1 MTYSP
6 NQPREKVLFNGTFEE
21 GGFQNWSVVNDNTNK
36 WIVGEAVVYEGRYSC
51 YISKNNS
58 ENKYNGTV
66 LTASH
71 IYFDVKFPRFLSAAD
86 LEFEWRCLG
95 EPKFDYMRISMIG
108 PNKTPEV
115 GTALANKHSI
125 GTSKYQRDIQV
136 TKGTGKNK
144 KTTTE
149 TVYEYQGSPR
159 WRKEYIPLD
168 LSGIRNRKKRFVFSW
183 INSSDTNTFNPP
195 IAIDNVRVTTVMPMK
210 YH

>member
-1 MTYSP
+1 MYSP
-6 NQPREKVLFNGTFEE
+6 NQSKEKVLFDGSFES
-21 GGFQNWSVVNDNTNK
+21 GGFSGWSVVNENTNQ
-36 WIVGEAVVYEGRYSC
+36 WVVGDAIVYEGDYSC
-51 YISKNNS
+51 YISKNGV

-66 LTASH
+66 ATVSH

-95 EPKFDYMRISMIG
+95 EPRFVYMRISMVS
-108 PNKTPEV
+108 PNKVPV
-115 GTALANKHSI
+115 AGTALPNKNSI
-125 GTSKYQRDIQV
+125 GTSKYQREIQV
-136 TKGTGKNK
+136 TKGEGKNK

-183 INSSDTNTFNPP
+183 INSSDQNTFDPP
-195 IAIDNVRVTTVMPMK
+195 IAIDNVRVTTVIPMK

>member
-1 MTYSP
+1 MYSP
-6 NQPREKVLFNGTFEE
+6 NQSKEKVLFDGSFES
-21 GGFQNWSVVNDNTNK
+21 GGFSGWGVVNENTNK
-36 WIVGEAVVYEGRYSC
+36 WIVGDAIVYDGNYSC

-58 ENKYNGTV
+58 ENKYNGTIATV
-66 LTASH
+66 SH

-95 EPKFDYMRISMIG
+95 EPRFDYMRISMVS
-108 PNKTPEV
+108 PNKVPV
-115 GTALANKHSI
+115 AGTALPNKNSI

-136 TKGTGKNK
+136 SKGEGKNK

-168 LSGIRNRKKRFVFSW
+168 LSGVRNRKKRFVFSW
-183 INSSDTNTFNPP
+183 INSADQNTFNPP
-195 IAIDNVRVTTVMPMK
+195 IALDNVRVTTVMPLK

>member
-1 MTYSP
+1 MYSP
-6 NQPREKVLFNGTFEE
+6 NQSKEKVLFDGSFES
-21 GGFQNWSVVNDNTNK
+21 GGFSGWSVVNENTNQ
-36 WIVGEAVVYEGRYSC
+36 WVVGDAIVYEGNYSC
-51 YISKNNS
+51 YISKNGV

-66 LTASH
+66 ATVSH

-95 EPKFDYMRISMIG
+95 EPRFDYMRVSMVS
-108 PNKTPEV
+108 PNKVPV
-115 GTALANKHSI
+115 AGTALPNKNSI
-125 GTSKYQRDIQV
+125 GTSKYQREIQV
-136 TKGTGKNK
+136 TKGEGKNK

-168 LSGIRNRKKRFVFSW
+168 LSGVRNRKKRFVFSW
-183 INSSDTNTFNPP
+183 INSADQNTFNPP
-195 IAIDNVRVTTVMPMK
+195 IALDNVRVTTVMPMK

>member
-1 MTYSP
+1 MYSP
-6 NQPREKVLFNGTFEE
+6 NQSKEKVLFDGSFES
-21 GGFQNWSVVNDNTNK
+21 GGFSGWSVVNENTNQ
-36 WIVGEAVVYEGRYSC
+36 WVVGDAIVYEGDYSC
-51 YISKNNS
+51 YISKNGV

-66 LTASH
+66 ATVSH

-95 EPKFDYMRISMIG
+95 EPRFDYMRVSMVS
-108 PNKTPEV
+108 PNKIPTI
-115 GTALANKHSI
+115 GNALPNKNSI
-125 GTSKYQRDIQV
+125 GTSKYQREIQV
-136 TKGTGKNK
+136 TKGEGKNK

-168 LSGIRNRKKRFVFSW
+168 LSGVRNRQKRFVFSW
-183 INSSDTNTFNPP
+183 INSADQNTFDPP
-195 IAIDNVRVTTVMPMK
+195 IALDNVRVTTVMPMK

>member
-1 MTYSP
+1 MYSP
-6 NQPREKVLFNGTFEE
+6 NQSKEKVLFDGSFES
-21 GGFQNWSVVNDNTNK
+21 GGFSGWSVVNENTNQ
-36 WIVGEAVVYEGRYSC
+36 WVVGDAIVYEGDYSC
-51 YISKNNS
+51 YISKNGV

-66 LTASH
+66 ATVSH

-95 EPKFDYMRISMIG
+95 EPRFDYMRISMVS
-108 PNKTPEV
+108 PNKVPV
-115 GTALANKHSI
+115 AGTALPNKNSI
-125 GTSKYQRDIQV
+125 GTSKYQREIQV
-136 TKGTGKNK
+136 TKGEGKNK

-168 LSGIRNRKKRFVFSW
+168 LSGVRNRQKRFVFSW
-183 INSSDTNTFNPP
+183 INSADQNTFDPP
-195 IAIDNVRVTTVMPMK
+195 IALDNVRVTTVMPMK

>member
-1 MTYSP
+1 MYSP
-6 NQPREKVLFNGTFEE
+6 NQSKEKVLFDGSFES
-21 GGFQNWSVVNDNTNK
+21 GGFSGWSVVNENTNQ
-36 WIVGEAVVYEGRYSC
+36 WVVGDAIVYEGDYSC
-51 YISKNNS
+51 YISKNGV

-66 LTASH
+66 ATVSH

-95 EPKFDYMRISMIG
+95 EPRFDYMRISMVS
-108 PNKTPEV
+108 PNKVPV
-115 GTALANKHSI
+115 AGTALPNKNSI
-125 GTSKYQRDIQV
+125 GTSKYKRDIQV
-136 TKGTGKNK
+136 SKGEGKNK

-168 LSGIRNRKKRFVFSW
+168 LSGVRNRQKRFVFSW
-183 INSSDTNTFNPP
+183 INSADQNTFDPP

>member
-1 MTYSP
+1 MYSP
-6 NQPREKVLFNGTFEE
+6 NNSKEKVLFDGSFES
-21 GGFQNWSVVNDNTNK
+21 GGFSGWSVVNENTNK
-36 WIVGEAVVYEGRYSC
+36 WIVGDAIVYDGDYSC

-66 LTASH
+66 ATVSH

-95 EPKFDYMRISMIG
+95 EPRFDYMRVSMVS
-108 PNKTPEV
+108 PNKIPTI
-115 GTALANKHSI
+115 GNALPNKNSI
-125 GTSKYQRDIQV
+125 GTSKYQREIQV
-136 TKGTGKNK
+136 TKGEGKNK

-168 LSGIRNRKKRFVFSW
+168 LSGVRNRKKRFVFSW
-183 INSSDTNTFNPP
+183 INSADTNTFNPP

>member
-1 MTYSP
+1 MYSP
-6 NQPREKVLFNGTFEE
+6 NQSKEKVLFDGTFEQ
-21 GGFQNWSVVNDNTNK
+21 GGFQNWSVVNDTTNK
-36 WIVGEAVVYEGRYSC
+36 WMVGTATAYEGTYSA
-51 YISKNNS
+51 YISNDNS
-58 ENKYNGTV
+58 SNTYNGTV
-66 LTASH
+66 ATVSH

-95 EPKFDYMRISMIG
+95 EPRFDYMRISMVS
-108 PNKTPEV
+108 PNKIPV
-115 GTALANKHSI
+115 AGTALPNKNSI

-136 TKGTGKNK
+136 SKGEGKNK

-168 LSGIRNRKKRFVFSW
+168 LSGVRNRKKRFVFSW
-183 INSSDTNTFNPP
+183 INSADQNTFNPP
-195 IAIDNVRVTTVMPMK
+195 IAIDNVRVTTVMPLK

>member
-1 MTYSP
+1 MYSP
-6 NQPREKVLFNGTFEE
+6 NNSKEKVLFDGSFES
-21 GGFQNWSVVNDNTNK
+21 GGFSGWSVVNENTNK
-36 WIVGEAVVYEGRYSC
+36 WIVGDAIVYDGDYSC

-66 LTASH
+66 ATVSH

-95 EPKFDYMRISMIG
+95 EPRFDYMRISMVS
-108 PNKTPEV
+108 PNKIPTI
-115 GTALANKHSI
+115 GNALPNKNSI
-125 GTSKYQRDIQV
+125 GTSKYQREIQV
-136 TKGTGKNK
+136 TKGEGKNK

-168 LSGIRNRKKRFVFSW
+168 LSGVRNRKKRFVFSW
-183 INSSDTNTFNPP
+183 INSADTNTFNPP

>member
-1 MTYSP
+1 MYSP
-6 NQPREKVLFNGTFEE
+6 NNSKEKVLFDGSFES
-21 GGFQNWSVVNDNTNK
+21 GGFSGWSVVNENTNK
-36 WIVGEAVVYEGRYSC
+36 WIVGDAIVYDGDYSC

-66 LTASH
+66 ATVSH

-95 EPKFDYMRISMIG
+95 EPRFDYMRVSMVS
-108 PNKTPEV
+108 PNKIPTI
-115 GTALANKHSI
+115 GNALPNKNSI
-125 GTSKYQRDIQV
+125 GTSKYQREIQV
-136 TKGTGKNK
+136 TKGEGKNK

-149 TVYEYQGSPR
+149 TVYDYQGSPR

-168 LSGIRNRKKRFVFSW
+168 LSGVRNRKKRFVFSW
-183 INSSDTNTFNPP
+183 INSADTNTFNPP

>member
-1 MTYSP
+1 MYSP
-6 NQPREKVLFNGTFEE
+6 NQSKEKILFDGTFES
-21 GGFQNWSVVNDNTNK
+21 GGFSNWNVVNSNTNK
-36 WIVGEAVVYEGRYSC
+36 WIVGTATAYEGNYSA
-51 YISKNNS
+51 YISNNNS
-58 ENKYNGTV
+58 ANAYNGTV
-66 LTASH
+66 ATVSH

-95 EPKFDYMRISMIG
+95 EPKFDYMRVSM
-108 PNKTPEV
+108 V
-115 GTALANKHSI
+115 GTRFTPIANEAVKNKKSI
-125 GTSKYQRDIQV
+125 GTTEYKREITT

-149 TVYEYQGSPR
+149 VAYDYQASPV

-168 LSGIRNRKKRFVFSW
+168 LSGVRNRKRRFIFSW
-183 INSSDTNTFNPP
+183 INSADENTFNPP

>member
-1 MTYSP
+1 MYSP
-6 NQPREKVLFNGTFEE
+6 NNSKEKVLFDGSFES
-21 GGFQNWSVVNDNTNK
+21 GGFSGWSVVNENTNK
-36 WIVGEAVVYEGRYSC
+36 WIVGDAIVYDGDYSC

-66 LTASH
+66 ATVSH

-95 EPKFDYMRISMIG
+95 EPRFDYMRVSMVS
-108 PNKTPEV
+108 PNKIPTI
-115 GTALANKHSI
+115 GNALPNKKSI
-125 GTSKYQRDIQV
+125 GTSKYQREIQV
-136 TKGTGKNK
+136 TKGEGKNK

-149 TVYEYQGSPR
+149 TVYDYQGSPR

-168 LSGIRNRKKRFVFSW
+168 LSGVRNRKKRFVFSW

>member
-1 MTYSP
+1 MYSP
-6 NQPREKVLFNGTFEE
+6 NNSKEKVLFDGSFES
-21 GGFQNWSVVNDNTNK
+21 GGFSGWSVVNENTNK
-36 WIVGEAVVYEGRYSC
+36 WIVGDAIVYDGDYSC

-66 LTASH
+66 ATVSH

-95 EPKFDYMRISMIG
+95 EPRFDYMRVSMVS
-108 PNKTPEV
+108 PNKIPTI
-115 GTALANKHSI
+115 GNALPNKKSI
-125 GTSKYQRDIQV
+125 GTSKYQREIQV
-136 TKGTGKNK
+136 TKGEGKNK

-149 TVYEYQGSPR
+149 TVYDYQGSPR

-168 LSGIRNRKKRFVFSW
+168 LSGVRNRKKRFVFSW
-183 INSSDTNTFNPP
+183 INSADTNTFNPP

>member
-1 MTYSP
+1 MYSP
-6 NQPREKVLFNGTFEE
+6 NNSKEKVLFDGSFES
-21 GGFQNWSVVNDNTNK
+21 GGFSGWSVVNENTNK
-36 WIVGEAVVYEGRYSC
+36 WIVGDAIVYDGDYSC

-66 LTASH
+66 ATVSH

-95 EPKFDYMRISMIG
+95 EPRFDYMRVSMVS
-108 PNKTPEV
+108 PNK
-115 GTALANKHSI
+115 KSI
-125 GTSKYQRDIQV
+125 GTSKYKREIQV
-136 TKGTGKNK
+136 TKGEGKNK

-168 LSGIRNRKKRFVFSW
+168 LSGVRNRKKRFVFSW
-183 INSSDTNTFNPP
+183 INSADTNTFNPP